1 MLELSPIT
9 ASILAAIIALC
20 LGLLIVPL
28 AKKWGRRFGLVD
40 APDQK
45 RKLHSSSIPLIG
57 GIAVFVTVL
66 LTLAIVSLIGEQAA
80 FLSFVGDKK
89 LIGLFLASLL
99 ILAIGVIDDRFA
111 IRGRQKLLGQFAA
124 ATVLIYFGYRF
135 DIVSVFGLHFNEQ
148 MPAVY
153 ILVAYAWIL
162 IGINSVNLLD
172 GADGFATTIGIVTSV
187 ALCVMALG
195 LAFAVSLDA
204 TDPTELAQQKSTQAS
219 HFRDAIICAAM
230 ASALI
235 AFLKFNF
242 PPATAFLGDAG
253 SMLIGLFIAA
263 MAIKSGV
270 KQATSYAF
278 LAPIALLAIP
288 MFDTLAAILR
298 RKLTGRSIY
307 DTDRGHLHH
316 ALMGKGFGP
325 RKSLLLFFAMCLMTA
340 TGGTMALIYQQAE
353 YAALAIL
360 SVAVFLFVGRIF
372 GMAEFELVSHRSKSA
387 FRSLLVKPKKS
398 QHSAEHSSIRLQG
411 DRDWDLCWQV
421 LREFAEKHHVSQ
433 MTFDLNLP
441 WIHESFH
448 AQYKTTDKKK
458 SELEERWQLELPL
471 TANQRSIGRLNVQAC
486 INQTHFGSLS
496 MELAEVLASL
506 EDYIVETMES
516 HLKVADVEEFIAE
529 QQSIEFGDT
538 PAVPRNIDIR

>member
-1 MLELSPIT
+1 
-9 ASILAAIIALC
+9 
-20 LGLLIVPL
+20 
-28 AKKWGRRFGLVD
+28 
-40 APDQK
+40 
-45 RKLHSSSIPLIG
+45 
-57 GIAVFVTVL
+57 
-66 LTLAIVSLIGEQAA
+66 
-80 FLSFVGDKK
+80 
-89 LIGLFLASLL
+89 
-99 ILAIGVIDDRFA
+99 
-111 IRGRQKLLGQFAA
+111 LLGQFVA

-135 DIVSVFGLHFNEQ
+135 DIVSVFGLHFKQ
-148 MPAVY
+148 HAPAIY

-195 LAFAVSLDA
+195 LAFQIPFDVDSLSQQNQRA
-204 TDPTELAQQKSTQAS
+204 T
-219 HFRDAIICAAM
+219 HFRDAIVCAAM
-230 ASALI
+230 ASALM

-263 MAIKSGV
+263 MAIKSGA
-270 KQATSYAF
+270 KQALSYAF

-340 TGGTMALIYQQAE
+340 TGGTMALIYKQAE

-372 GMAEFELVSHRSKSA
+372 GMAEFRLVSHHSKSA
-387 FRSLLVKPKKS
+387 FRSLLVKPKKT
-398 QHSAEHSSIRLQG
+398 QYPAEHSSIRLQG
-411 DRDWDLCWQV
+411 ERDWDLCWQV

-486 INQTHFGSLS
+486 VN
-496 MELAEVLASL
+496 
-506 EDYIVETMES
+506 
-516 HLKVADVEEFIAE
+516 
-529 QQSIEFGDT
+529 
-538 PAVPRNIDIR
+538 

>member
-1 MLELSPIT
+1 MLEFSPIS
-9 ASILAAIIALC
+9 AVIFAAVSALC
-20 LGLLIVPL
+20 LGLLIVPV

-45 RKLHSSSIPLIG
+45 RKLHSNSVPLIG

-66 LTLAIVSLIGEQAA
+66 LTLILISLVGQDSA
-80 FLSFVGDKK
+80 FLSFARDRK
-89 LIGLFLASLL
+89 LQGLLFASLI
-99 ILAIGVIDDRFA
+99 ILAVGIVDDRFA
-111 IRGRQKLLGQFAA
+111 IRGRQKLLGQFLA
-124 ATVLIYFGYRF
+124 ATVLIWFGYRF
-135 DIVSVFGLHFNEQ
+135 DIISIFGMHFHEEL
-148 MPAVY
+148 PFVY
-153 ILVAYAWIL
+153 ILIAYAWIL

-195 LAFAVSLDA
+195 LAFAIPFDA
-204 TDPTELAQQKSTQAS
+204 EITEKNIQAS
-219 HFRDAIICAAM
+219 HFRDAILCAAV
-230 ASALI
+230 ASGLL

-263 MAIKSGV
+263 MAIKSGA

-288 MFDTLAAILR
+288 MFDTIAAILR

-316 ALMGKGFGP
+316 ALIGKGFGP
-325 RKSLLLFFAMCLMTA
+325 RKALLLFFAMCLMTA
-340 TGGTMALIYQQAE
+340 TGGTMALINQKAE

-372 GMAEFELVSHRSKSA
+372 GIAEFKLVSHRSKSA
-387 FRSLLVKPKKS
+387 VRSFLASPKSLKD
-398 QHSAEHSSIRLQG
+398 SAEHTSIRLQG
-411 DRDWDLCWQV
+411 ERDWELCWQV
-421 LREFAEKHHVSQ
+421 LREFAEKHQVNQ

-448 AQYKTTDKKK
+448 AQYKNTDKTKNE
-458 SELEERWQLELPL
+458 SEESWQLDLPL
-471 TANQRSIGRLNVQAC
+471 TADNRSIGRLNLKANVY
-486 INQTHFGSLS
+486 QTHFGQLS

-516 HLKVADVEEFIAE
+516 HLKVTDIEELVAE
-529 QQSIEFGDT
+529 QQSIEFGES
-538 PAVPRNIDIR
+538 AAESKNIDIG